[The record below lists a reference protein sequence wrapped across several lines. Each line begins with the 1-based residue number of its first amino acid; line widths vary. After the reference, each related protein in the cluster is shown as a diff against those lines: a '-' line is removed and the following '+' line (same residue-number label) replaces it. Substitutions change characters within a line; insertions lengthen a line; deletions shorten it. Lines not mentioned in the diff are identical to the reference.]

1 MHRERWYTLSE
12 TSHVTVSEK
21 KSEFIADAAPVTS
34 AAGAEAFLNDIR
46 KKYPDARHHVY
57 AWRIGGDEILQRYSD
72 DGEPAGTAGLPVL
85 DVLRKNGIDDAI
97 IVVTRYFGG
106 ILLGTGGLV
115 RAYGKA
121 AFLALKEAVPSLII
135 NCDCYM
141 VMIAYSNLDKLR
153 YALQKAGFFT
163 EEPQFGIDPV
173 IPVFCTAGRKDEL
186 IRLCMDMTAGQAVIE
201 YAGER
206 TVTAERLKDLT
217 YE

>member
-1 MHRERWYTLSE
+1 MQRERWYTLSE
-12 TSHVTVSEK
+12 ISHVTITEK
-21 KSEFIADAAPVTS
+21 KSEFIADAAPIRS

-46 KKYPDARHHVY
+46 RKYPDARHHVY
-57 AWRIGGDEILQRYSD
+57 AWRLGGDEILQRYSD

-85 DVLRKNGIDDAI
+85 DVLRKNQIDDAI

-121 AFLALKEAVPSLII
+121 AFLALREAVPSLRI

-141 VMIAYSNLDKLR
+141 VMISYSSLDKLR
-153 YALQKAGFFT
+153 FALEKAGFLT

-173 IPVFCTAGRKDEL
+173 IPVFCTGERKEEL
-186 IRLCMDMTAGQAVIE
+186 MRLCMDMTAGQAVIE

-206 TVTAERLKDLT
+206 TVTAERLMDLA